1 MSMTVQQ
8 SNDEVY
14 GVIEFLNDATDAIN
28 NGKNNGE
35 DYLDFEHQ
43 DTQVG
48 LAKTNIGIKDLNHSL
63 MKLVAVK

>member
-1 MSMTVQQ
+1 MTVQQ

-14 GVIEFLNDATDAIN
+14 GVIEFLNDATDVIN
-28 NGKNNGE
+28 NGKNNGD
-35 DYLDFEHQ
+35 DYLDFEHH
-43 DTQVG
+43 DTQIG

>member
-1 MSMTVQQ
+1 MTVQQ